1 MKTLLQFCLLFVLSN
16 SILAQET
23 LTKEKK
29 LKAKTEKLVANKKGS
44 IEKKVKSSVSDSKAK
59 EELVAIEKSTKAT
72 KAKESKAKAD
82 ATTKELKEKSTEV
95 KAKKLTEAK
104 GNSAKKVKAEAVS
117 VESKASA
124 VRQKVIKTKAKKEK
138 ESEEKA
144 PRVPDKVTGE
154 YNGKKVYTGPR
165 GGQYYINSN
174 GNKTYIQD

>member
-29 LKAKTEKLVANKKGS
+29 LKAKTEKSVANKKGS
-44 IEKKVKSSVSDSKAK
+44 IEKKLKSFVSDSKAK

-72 KAKESKAKAD
+72 KAKAD

-154 YNGKKVYTGPR
+154 YNEKKVYTGPR